1 MQVGGAHGV
10 AIARGSREGRDIA
23 VGGDGLGENSAR
35 GLQQAYAFG
44 GWRNDFRGLLFDNTA
59 RIFKTQHQR
68 FSRNSL
74 HEGMIDQAVRH
85 CSSLANRRTRGY
97 TFGMKT
103 AVSIPNELFDMAE
116 RLARRTR
123 KSRSRLFSDALREY
137 VARRSPDKVTEA
149 MDQAMAEIGKSNDL
163 FVAAAS
169 RRRLVQ
175 SEW

>member
-1 MQVGGAHGV
+1 
-10 AIARGSREGRDIA
+10 
-23 VGGDGLGENSAR
+23 
-35 GLQQAYAFG
+35 
-44 GWRNDFRGLLFDNTA
+44 
-59 RIFKTQHQR
+59 
-68 FSRNSL
+68 
-74 HEGMIDQAVRH
+74 
-85 CSSLANRRTRGY
+85 
-97 TFGMKT
+97 MKT

-149 MDQAMAEIGKSNDL
+149 MDAALAEIGERNDP

-169 RRRLVQ
+169 RRRLEQ

>member
-1 MQVGGAHGV
+1 MCILWRQCIEWYWV
-10 AIARGSREGRDIA
+10 REI
-23 VGGDGLGENSAR
+23 VLG
-35 GLQQAYAFG
+35 
-44 GWRNDFRGLLFDNTA
+44 
-59 RIFKTQHQR
+59 
-68 FSRNSL
+68 
-74 HEGMIDQAVRH
+74 
-85 CSSLANRRTRGY
+85 LANRRNRGH

-137 VARRSPDKVTEA
+137 VARRSPDKITEA
-149 MDQAMAEIGKSNDL
+149 MDQALAEIGESKDP

-169 RRRLVQ
+169 RRQLEE